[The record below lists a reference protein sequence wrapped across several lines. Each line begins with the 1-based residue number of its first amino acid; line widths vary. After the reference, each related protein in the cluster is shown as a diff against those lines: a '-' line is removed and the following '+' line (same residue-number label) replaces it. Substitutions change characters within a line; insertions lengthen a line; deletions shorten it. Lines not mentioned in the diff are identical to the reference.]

1 MSNIQKNDCLRFA
14 VCTILCTKEKLAERK
29 KDDLAVLLKM
39 LPDRPKTNYDP
50 NCIATIYRLL
60 RRTLV
65 RLVILITIF
74 NAPIVIQSFLAFE
87 LYWVTEKT
95 EKAQRAAENFSVF
108 LRVFSAALCGQT
120 NIELKNCSNAKEHF
134 HNAE

>member
-50 NCIATIYRLL
+50 NCIATIYRRL

-65 RLVILITIF
+65 RSVILIVIF

-87 LYWVTEKT
+87 LYWS
-95 EKAQRAAENFSVF
+95 QRKQRMRREPQRISVLICVFSVA
-108 LRVFSAALCGQT
+108 FSGEKP
-120 NIELKNCSNAKEHF
+120 NNEELLIHLMTLAQC
-134 HNAE
+134 

>member
-1 MSNIQKNDCLRFA
+1 
-14 VCTILCTKEKLAERK
+14 
-29 KDDLAVLLKM
+29 M
-39 LPDRPKTNYDP
+39 LPDRLEINYDP
-50 NCIATIYRLL
+50 NYIANIYRLL
-60 RRTLV
+60 PVRTGTGGRRTLL
-65 RLVILITIF
+65 RSVILIVIF